1 MEDPVDLVKKYNEYV
16 HGNPR
21 GERRFVLDKYMLD
34 DIFRARNLRVVSR
47 RDLLGRLLGTLREQ
61 ARIAR
66 RQQKQLLI
74 IFVFAHGE
82 TKASGV
88 SVGGERRHASAPILH
103 MDAVNRLLPRDVSA
117 SLLITSCFSGGWLFR
132 PDLTSSPGYFNVTG
146 TAASS
151 DEKESHSWPQSNNV
165 GRASGSIAASAILQ
179 SLINVEEASEET
191 TQHLTYIDLS
201 HSIFESVKAMHRL
214 GEEQQM
220 HFPAENDEWE
230 MHYQHR
236 LGTPACLIQGTM
248 GFPPRNPSILYPRW

>member
-1 MEDPVDLVKKYNEYV
+1 
-16 HGNPR
+16 
-21 GERRFVLDKYMLD
+21 MLD

-132 PDLTSSPGYFNVTG
+132 PDLTSSPGYFNVPVLPRRVMKRSHTPG
-146 TAASS
+146 RKVTMLDAQVVASP
-151 DEKESHSWPQSNNV
+151 PQPFCS
-165 GRASGSIAASAILQ
+165 
-179 SLINVEEASEET
+179 
-191 TQHLTYIDLS
+191 
-201 HSIFESVKAMHRL
+201 
-214 GEEQQM
+214 
-220 HFPAENDEWE
+220 P
-230 MHYQHR
+230 
-236 LGTPACLIQGTM
+236 
-248 GFPPRNPSILYPRW
+248 